1 MITYKIHLQT
11 LEDINL
17 LRESSDLECK
27 RAGGRDGRGEL
38 PKDFWETYS
47 AMANSDGGTV
57 LLGISQ
63 KGTRFHLTGIER
75 IDKVKQDLFNTAN
88 NPGKVSVNLLN
99 NTSVRLLTIDNR
111 SLLQVEIPRANREER
126 PVYLNG
132 NPLGNTY
139 VRMHEGDQRLSDEA
153 VRRMLAEQAED
164 SRDARIL
171 KGFGLDDLNAES
183 IRVYRQIFTNLKPG
197 HPWNELETLSFLQR
211 IGAWRK
217 DREGD
222 QEGLTAAGLLMFGE
236 HTTIQEAFP
245 LYMLDYQERPA
256 SQSEPRWLDRITLD
270 GTWSGN
276 LYDFYR
282 KVFRK
287 LTEGVK
293 VPFELDGD
301 RRLDESPIHVAL
313 REALCNVLVHADYS
327 DRLAV
332 LVVKSPAMFE
342 FRNPGMMRIPVELAL
357 HGGYAD
363 CRNRLLH
370 QMFRYVGIGD
380 QSGSGI
386 SKILS
391 CWHKYHWRAPEL
403 FDSREPRDQTM
414 MRMRM
419 IDLFP
424 QELVVQLRQRFG
436 QDYDSLSHEE
446 QVALAIAVVENTV
459 THQRFC
465 TLSTFHPADASRC
478 LHGLVEQGFL
488 ERTGTSRGVVYHLAG
503 TNIPGPEDV
512 FDSPL
517 LDSSSGN
524 LDSSSGNLEENSGNL
539 DSSSGNLKESSGNLK
554 RDTLGRLLSPTHA
567 LPFVDDLDSLE
578 SDYLDTLKGMAKE
591 PRGKK
596 KVPREVIKAV
606 LLELLNGQFIT
617 ISCLAAL
624 VHRGPVTL
632 RRQYLTQMVRGGEL
646 EIAFPRTPNDPR
658 QAYTAATL
666 HSSDKDTP

>member
-1 MITYKIHLQT
+1 M
-11 LEDINL
+11 
-17 LRESSDLECK
+17 ECK

-63 KGTRFHLTGIER
+63 KGSKFSLSGIER
-75 IDKVKQDLFNTAN
+75 TDKVKQDLFNTAN
-88 NPGKVSVNLLN
+88 NPSKVSVNLLN
-99 NTSVRLLTIDNR
+99 NTSVRLLTIEGR
-111 SLLQVEIPRANREER
+111 SLLQVEIPRANREIR

-153 VRRMLAEQAED
+153 VRRMMAEQTED

-171 KGFGLDDLNAES
+171 KGFGLDDLCTES
-183 IRVYRQIFTNLKPG
+183 LRVYRQIFNNLKPG
-197 HPWNELETLSFLQR
+197 HPWNELKTLSFLQR
-211 IGAWRK
+211 IGAWRM
-217 DREGD
+217 DRESGQD
-222 QEGLTAAGLLMFGE
+222 GLTAAGLLMFGY

-245 LYMLDYQERPA
+245 FYMLDYQERPA
-256 SQSEPRWLDRITLD
+256 TASEQRWLDRLTLD

-282 KVFRK
+282 KVFLK
-287 LTEGVK
+287 LAEGVK

-313 REALCNVLVHADYS
+313 REALCNALVHADYS
-327 DRLAV
+327 DSIAV

-386 SKILS
+386 SKIFS
-391 CWHKYHWRAPEL
+391 CWHRYHWRAPEL
-403 FDSREPRDQTM
+403 FDSRDPCDQTM
-414 MRMRM
+414 IRMRM

-424 QELVVQLRQRFG
+424 QELVVQLRQDFG
-436 QDYDSLSHEE
+436 QAYDSLSHEE
-446 QVALAIAVVENTV
+446 QVALAIAVVEHTV

-465 TLSTFHPADASRC
+465 VLSKTHPADASRL

-488 ERTGTSRGVVYHLAG
+488 EQTGSSRGVVYHLAG

-512 FDSPL
+512 FDSPN

-524 LDSSSGNLEENSGNL
+524 LDSSSGNLDSSSGNL
-539 DSSSGNLKESSGNLK
+539 DSSSGSLK
-554 RDTLGRLLSPTHA
+554 RDTLGRIFSSTHA

-578 SDYLDTLKGMAKE
+578 SDFLGILKGKAEE
-591 PRGKK
+591 PRRKK
-596 KVPREVIKAV
+596 KISRAVMKAV
-606 LLELLNGQFIT
+606 LLELLNGHFVT

-624 VHRGPVTL
+624 VHREPTTL
-632 RRQYLTQMVRGGEL
+632 RRQYLTRMVREGEL

-658 QAYTAATL
+658 QAYTAAKRVQL
-666 HSSDKDTP
+666 VDNDEQQQE

>member
-1 MITYKIHLQT
+1 MINFKVNIKTQ
-11 LEDINL
+11 EDITL
-17 LRESSDLECK
+17 LNETSDLECK
-27 RAGGRDGRGEL
+27 RAGGRDGRGKL
-38 PKDFWETYS
+38 PIDFWETYS

-57 LLGISQ
+57 LLGIKQ
-63 KGTRFHLTGIER
+63 KGFRFELKGIEL
-75 IDKVKQDLFNTAN
+75 IDQVKQDLFNTAN
-88 NPGKVSVNLLN
+88 NPGKVSVNLLS
-99 NTSVRLLTIDNR
+99 NTCVRTITIDGL
-111 SLLQVEIPRANREER
+111 SLLQVEIRRASREEK

-132 NPLGNTY
+132 NPLGNTF

-153 VRRMLAEQAED
+153 VRRMLAEQTED

-171 KGFGLDDLNAES
+171 KGFGLDDLNTES
-183 IRVYRQIFTNLKPG
+183 LRVYRQIFTNLKPG
-197 HPWNELETLSFLQR
+197 HPWNELETRSFLQK
-211 IGAWRK
+211 IGAWRM
-217 DREGD
+217 DRESGQD
-222 QEGLTAAGLLMFGE
+222 GLTAAGLLMFGE

-245 LYMLDYQERPA
+245 LYMLDYQEQPA
-256 SQSEPRWLDRITLD
+256 IKTEQRWIDRLTLD

-282 KVFRK
+282 KVFLK

-293 VPFELDGD
+293 VPFELDND

-327 DRLAV
+327 DRAAV

-357 HGGYAD
+357 DGGYAD

-391 CWHKYHWRAPEL
+391 CWQRYHWRAPEL
-403 FDSREPRDQTM
+403 FDSREPSDQTT

-465 TLSTFHPADASRC
+465 MLSNTHPADASRF
-478 LHGLVEQGFL
+478 LYGLVEQGFL
-488 ERTGTSRGVVYHLAG
+488 EQTGSSRGVVYHLSG

-512 FDSPL
+512 FDSPI
-517 LDSSSGN
+517 LDSSSPI
-524 LDSSSGNLEENSGNL
+524 LDSSSPIL
-539 DSSSGNLKESSGNLK
+539 DSSSPILDSNSPILKTDSLNLK
-554 RDTLGRLLSPTHA
+554 RDELGRILSDSHP
-567 LPFVDDLDSLE
+567 LPFVENLDRLQP
-578 SDYLDTLKGMAKE
+578 DYLETLKGIAEE
-591 PRGKK
+591 PRRKK
-596 KVPREVIKAV
+596 KVTRSVMQEV
-606 LLELLNGQFIT
+606 LLTLLKGQFVT
-617 ISCLAAL
+617 MSCLVEL
-624 VHRGPVTL
+624 VQRGPETL
-632 RRQYLTQMVRGGEL
+632 RSLYLTRMVREGEL

-666 HSSDKDTP
+666 HDSGKDTP

>member
-1 MITYKIHLQT
+1 MINFKVNIKTQ
-11 LEDINL
+11 EDITL
-17 LRESSDLECK
+17 LNETSDLECK
-27 RAGGRDGRGEL
+27 RAGGRDGRGKL
-38 PKDFWETYS
+38 PIDFWETYS

-57 LLGISQ
+57 LLGIKQ
-63 KGTRFHLTGIER
+63 KGFRFELKGIEL
-75 IDKVKQDLFNTAN
+75 IDQVKQDLFNTAN
-88 NPGKVSVNLLN
+88 NRGKVSVNLLS
-99 NTSVRLLTIDNR
+99 NTCVRTITIDGL
-111 SLLQVEIPRANREER
+111 SLLQVEIRRASREEK

-132 NPLGNTY
+132 NPLGNTF

-153 VRRMLAEQAED
+153 VRRMLAEQTED

-171 KGFGLDDLNAES
+171 KGFGLDDLNTES
-183 IRVYRQIFTNLKPG
+183 LRVYRQIFTNLKPG
-197 HPWNELETLSFLQR
+197 HPWNELETRSFLQK
-211 IGAWRK
+211 IGAWRM
-217 DREGD
+217 DRESGQD
-222 QEGLTAAGLLMFGE
+222 GLTAAGLLMFGE

-256 SQSEPRWLDRITLD
+256 TKNEPRWIDRLTLD

-282 KVFRK
+282 KVFLK

-293 VPFELDGD
+293 VPFELDND
-301 RRLDESPIHVAL
+301 RRRDESPIHVAL

-327 DRLAV
+327 DRAAV

-357 HGGYAD
+357 DGGYAD

-391 CWHKYHWRAPEL
+391 CWQRYHWRAPEL
-403 FDSREPRDQTM
+403 FDSREPSDQTM

-446 QVALAIAVVENTV
+446 QVALAIAVVEKTV

-465 TLSTFHPADASRC
+465 MLSNTHPADASRF
-478 LHGLVEQGFL
+478 LYGLVEQGFL
-488 ERTGTSRGVVYHLAG
+488 EQTGSSRGVVYHL
-503 TNIPGPEDV
+503 NPPQ
-512 FDSPL
+512 
-517 LDSSSGN
+517 
-524 LDSSSGNLEENSGNL
+524 
-539 DSSSGNLKESSGNLK
+539 
-554 RDTLGRLLSPTHA
+554 RDT
-567 LPFVDDLDSLE
+567 PF
-578 SDYLDTLKGMAKE
+578 
-591 PRGKK
+591 
-596 KVPREVIKAV
+596 
-606 LLELLNGQFIT
+606 
-617 ISCLAAL
+617 
-624 VHRGPVTL
+624 
-632 RRQYLTQMVRGGEL
+632 
-646 EIAFPRTPNDPR
+646 IAHGFN
-658 QAYTAATL
+658 AGHL
-666 HSSDKDTP
+666 